1 MKGKDKDED
10 QETKGGEGGGGRG
23 RGGRGGVKTLMRK
36 TRPREDGQLNFKNS
50 SMVKNKEN

>member
-10 QETKGGEGGGGRG
+10 QETKRGGGGGEGGEGR
-23 RGGRGGVKTLMRK
+23 RRVKTLMRK